1 MAETA
6 MSFARQYMLPK
17 LFEAVKMMRN
27 LPKEVA
33 EITEELRSFL
43 DFIDDVDKVAEAEE
57 DNKRRDRMKERLM
70 RLREA
75 AFRMEDVIDEYWIRV
90 REKQPQDGPGWVAL
104 LSKAVHYIKILIL
117 RLQIAYKIQDNKSV
131 VRDEKGS
138 FESQYSLE
146 TRLKSSGENRNVTLH
161 QLQMDPPL
169 IKEEEVVG
177 LAGPTEILKDWLTEG
192 REERTV
198 ISIVGIPGVG
208 KTTLAK
214 RVFDKVHHDFV
225 CHAVITVSQFYTVE
239 GLLRD
244 MTHKL
249 CKERK
254 EDPPSNISKMDR
266 GSLEEEVR
274 DRLHNKRYVI
284 LFDDVWNEN
293 FWDDIQSALIDDK
306 NKSRIIITT
315 RHQMVA
321 VFCKKSSFIEVHKL
335 EEPLS
340 EDESLRLLHK
350 KAFKYGSAGGC
361 PEELKDISL
370 EIVRK
375 CKGLPLAI
383 VVVGGLLAHKEQSVY
398 EWRLFSEE
406 FNTNLNDITE
416 VIGLSYD
423 SLPINLK
430 SCLLYFGM
438 YPEGYE
444 IESDR
449 LVRQWVA
456 EGFVTP
462 DTPKSLEEVAHEYL
476 LGLVHRNLVQVS
488 SFSMEGK
495 VKKCRV
501 HDLIHGMILRKVK
514 DTRFCEYIDDG
525 HDQSK
530 LSGLVRRL
538 TIATNDVIRS
548 TQTSL
553 IRSIIINIPEK
564 QVPIKKETPGKQ
576 NKKNFLLIKKKGK
589 QEESWFVRLERKI
602 LKDNMPLKVLDFED
616 SGLPRVPEKLGKLI
630 HLRYLSF
637 RGTPIES
644 LPKSIGKLL
653 SLETLDIRET
663 KVCKI
668 PKEIT
673 KLRKLRHLL
682 TPNCASSSIEW
693 KDIGGMTM
701 LQKIPQV
708 RMEFD
713 EVAIREVG
721 KLKQLRDLRVLCFSG
736 EHNNVLCSSIEKME
750 HLQALRIE
758 TSGHHRSEVVD
769 LNNITLPN
777 SKPIKKLFLDM
788 KLESLPNWIPQLRNL
803 ERLTLR
809 LSDLTNDPL
818 ESLKDMPCLTV
829 LSLTYAYEG
838 QTLHFRAGGFQKLRK
853 LNLSNLCNLNSIH
866 IDDTA
871 LPSLEYFE
879 LTCLDELKTVPVG
892 IQYLQK
898 LKFLDVPSMPTE
910 FVEEIDRIGKNQHWS
925 INYGYM

>member
-17 LFEAVKMMRN
+17 HFEAVKMMRD

-33 EITEELRSFL
+33 EITEELGSLL

-57 DNKRRDRMKERLM
+57 DNKRRERMKERLM

-90 REKQPQDGPGWVAL
+90 REKQPQDGPRWVAL
-104 LSKAVHYIKILIL
+104 LSKAVHYIKILIP

-138 FESQYSLE
+138 FQSQYSLE
-146 TRLKSSGENRNVTLH
+146 TRLNSSGENRNVTLH
-161 QLQMDPPL
+161 QLQMDPLL

-177 LAGPTEILKDWLTEG
+177 LAGPTKILKDWLTEG

-198 ISIVGIPGVG
+198 ISVVGIPGVG

-214 RVFDKVHHDFV
+214 SVFDKVHDDFV
-225 CHAVITVSQFYTVE
+225 CHAVITVSQSYTVE

-244 MTHKL
+244 MIHKL

-274 DRLHNKRYVI
+274 DRLHKKRYVI

-321 VFCKKSSFIEVHKL
+321 VFCKKSSFIELHKL

-340 EDESLRLLHK
+340 EDESLKLLHK
-350 KAFKYGSAGGC
+350 KAFKYGSAGGF
-361 PEELKDISL
+361 PEELKDLSL

-383 VVVGGLLAHKEQSVY
+383 VVVGGLLAQKEQSASQ
-398 EWRLFSEE
+398 WRLFSEE
-406 FNTNLNDITE
+406 FNPNLNDITE
-416 VIGLSYD
+416 IIGLSYD
-423 SLPINLK
+423 SLPINLR

-438 YPEGYE
+438 YPKGYE

-462 DTPKSLEEVAHEYL
+462 DTPKSLEEIAHEYL

-514 DTRFCEYIDDG
+514 DTRFCEYIDGG
-525 HDQSK
+525 HDKSES
-530 LSGLVRRL
+530 SGLVRRL

-548 TQTSL
+548 TETSL
-553 IRSIIINIPEK
+553 IRSIITIP
-564 QVPIKKETPGKQ
+564 
-576 NKKNFLLIKKKGK
+576 GK
-589 QEESWFVRLERKI
+589 QEESWFVQLESKI
-602 LKDNMPLKVLDFED
+602 LKDDMPLRVLDYED
-616 SGLPRVPEKLGKLI
+616 SGLPCVPKKLGNLI

-637 RGTPIES
+637 RGTQIES
-644 LPKSIGKLL
+644 LPKSIRKLL
-653 SLETLDIRET
+653 NLETLDIRQT

-673 KLRKLRHLL
+673 KLQKLRYLL

-708 RMEFD
+708 RVEFD

-736 EHNNVLCSSIEKME
+736 DHNNVLCSSIKKME

-769 LNNITLPN
+769 LNITLPN
-777 SKPIKKLFLDM
+777 FKLKKLFLDM
-788 KLESLPNWIPQLRNL
+788 KLERLPNWIPQLHNL

-809 LSDLTNDPL
+809 HSDLTNDPL
-818 ESLKDMPCLTV
+818 KSLKDMPCLTV
-829 LSLTYAYEG
+829 LSLTHAYEG
-838 QTLHFRAGGFQKLRK
+838 QTLHFQAGGFQKLRK
-853 LNLSNLCNLNSIH
+853 LNLSNLWNLNSIH

-892 IQYLQK
+892 IQYLKK
-898 LKFLDVPSMPTE
+898 LKFLDVPSMPME
-910 FVEEIDRIGKNQHWS
+910 FVEEIDRIGKKQHWS